1 MENKEQINSLI
12 DAIIDGDAVE
22 SEKAFNDLMAAK
34 VSDRI
39 ETYRQDVADS
49 YFNPVAETDEEG
61 EEDTQLED
69 EEENQEVTEE

>member
-39 ETYRQDVADS
+39 ETYRQDVANS
-49 YFNPVAETDEEG
+49 YFNPVDETDVED
-61 EEDTQLED
+61 EDTQLED